1 MSQGHPIEAG
11 APTQS
16 GGRRRIGRPRRAL
29 IAIAVGL
36 VLAGAGTA
44 AVLLA
49 RDGGGGSSPSQG
61 GTAALSE
68 RAFLDL
74 MIPHHQMAVQMA
86 QIAMK
91 RAGKDLAVVEVA
103 RDILSEQRY
112 EIRLMERWRRQWFG
126 ANASATPLTADE
138 QGAMGM
144 GADMSALAKA
154 TPVAP
159 TFYAD
164 MIPHHA
170 GAIVMAQRVLLGHP
184 RPQLA
189 QLARA
194 IIDGQ
199 SREIGKME
207 RYRQIALGRVSAT
220 SGTPVSPARPAT
232 P

>member
-1 MSQGHPIEAG
+1 
-11 APTQS
+11 
-16 GGRRRIGRPRRAL
+16 L
-29 IAIAVGL
+29 VAIAVGC

-44 AVLLA
+44 AVLAA
-49 RDGGGGSSPSQG
+49 RGGGGGSSSSQG

-86 QIAMK
+86 QIALK
-91 RAGKDLAVVEVA
+91 HAGKDLAVVEVA

-112 EIRLMERWRRQWFG
+112 EIGLMERWRRQWFG
-126 ANASATPLTADE
+126 SNTSVTPMTADE
-138 QGAMGM
+138 QCAMGM

-154 TPVAP
+154 KPVAP

-207 RYRQIALGRVSAT
+207 TYRQIALGRIPAN
-220 SGTPVSPARPAT
+220 SGTPVNPAKPAT

>member
-1 MSQGHPIEAG
+1 
-11 APTQS
+11 
-16 GGRRRIGRPRRAL
+16 
-29 IAIAVGL
+29 
-36 VLAGAGTA
+36 
-44 AVLLA
+44 
-49 RDGGGGSSPSQG
+49 
-61 GTAALSE
+61 
-68 RAFLDL
+68 
-74 MIPHHQMAVQMA
+74 
-86 QIAMK
+86 MK
-91 RAGKDLAVVEVA
+91 HSGKDLAVVEVA

-126 ANASATPLTADE
+126 SNASVTPMTADE

-154 TPVAP
+154 KPVAP
-159 TFYAD
+159 TFYVD

-207 RYRQIALGRVSAT
+207 NYRQIALGRVSPT
-220 SGTPVSPARPAT
+220 SGTPVSPATPAT